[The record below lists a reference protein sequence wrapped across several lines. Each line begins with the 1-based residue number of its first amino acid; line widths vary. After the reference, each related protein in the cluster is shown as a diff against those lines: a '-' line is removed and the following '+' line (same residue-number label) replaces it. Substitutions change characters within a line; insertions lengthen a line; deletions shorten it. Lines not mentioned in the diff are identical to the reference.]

1 LCQTGKKEKRREKGI
16 GMIVRM
22 KEILLFTT
30 ARSVDDSILQL
41 GKLGVVDIQEING
54 SNNGTLE
61 RRIEAVNRA
70 ESTLAILSNYVKKK
84 DTNTRRT
91 KYVTNDPKQLVD
103 RVLQTEEIR
112 QKGLEKLEELR
123 QQHIWYQTWGNKV
136 NVKDIALLRK
146 KGIFLRLYLLDK
158 SVAASLSQHHT
169 LIKLPEY
176 HGKIPTVLIARNESE
191 KLNRKEESLP
201 KLPFEV
207 INKQIER
214 KERQLAEVEH
224 FLEDQAENM
233 KLLEDYHLLLK
244 DQMGMQQTFEGMG
257 DIEGKLKYLKGYI
270 PRNTVDQFVAAAE
283 KNGWGYHIADPEK
296 PEEVPVYIKNPKW
309 IGIIN
314 PVMKFIDI
322 VPGYNEVDVSI
333 YFLVAFALFF
343 AMLVGDAG
351 YGMVFL
357 LVVFLLRRKLTGQ
370 MQVLIYILSAATIGW
385 GVLSGT
391 YFGSEHIAAL
401 PFLNELIIP
410 EIASFGVDNISF
422 MMHLSFLIGAI
433 HLTVAHGIR
442 VFQFINSIKALSE
455 VGWIALVW
463 ALFFITEQLVLG
475 KPMPDWGIWLF
486 VGGAILVALFS
497 VESKN
502 FFKSIGVS
510 LANLPLSL
518 ISGFSDIV
526 SYVRLFA
533 VGMATAAVAASFNNM
548 ILPEGTA
555 GMGII
560 NFIMAAIALLLGH
573 GLNIALALMAV
584 MVHGIRL
591 NMLEFAGH
599 LGVQFSGE
607 AYKPF
612 KLISSENGFKDNR
625 ETSIPT
631 G

>member
-1 LCQTGKKEKRREKGI
+1 
-16 GMIVRM
+16 MIVRM
-22 KEILLFTT
+22 KEIVLFTT
-30 ARSVDDSILQL
+30 ARSVDETILQL
-41 GKLGVVDIQEING
+41 GRLGVVDIKEVNRPG
-54 SNNGTLE
+54 NGTVE
-61 RRIEAVNRA
+61 RRLEAVHRA
-70 ESTLAILSNYVKKK
+70 ERAIAMLKEYSKKK
-84 DTNTRRT
+84 NDHNPRA
-91 KYVTNDPKQLVD
+91 KYSANDPKQLID
-103 RVLQTEEIR
+103 RILQTEEIR
-112 QKGLEKLEELR
+112 QKCKDRRDALHPQLK
-123 QQHIWYQTWGNKV
+123 WYETWGQKV
-136 NVKDIALLRK
+136 NVKDIAYLK
-146 KGIFLRLYLLDK
+146 SKGIYLRLYLLRK
-158 SVAASLSQHHT
+158 SEVNSLEEKHT
-169 LIKLPEY
+169 LFKLSEQN
-176 HGKIPTVLIARNESE
+176 GKIPVVLIAQNESE
-191 KLNRKEESLP
+191 KLNHKEELLP
-201 KLPFEV
+201 ELPFEDV
-207 INKQIER
+207 KHQIER

-224 FLEDQAENM
+224 FLEDQVG
-233 KLLEDYHLLLK
+233 KVKWLEAYQLLLN
-244 DQMGMQQTFEGMG
+244 DQLGMQQTLEGMG
-257 DIEGKLKYLKGYI
+257 DIEDRLKYLKGYI
-270 PRNTVDQFVAAAE
+270 PREATEDFVAAAE
-283 KNGWGYHIADPEK
+283 ANHWGYHIADPEK

-309 IGIIN
+309 ISIIN

-322 VPGYNEVDVSI
+322 VPGYKEVDVSI

-351 YGMVFL
+351 YGLLFL
-357 LVVFLLRRKLTGQ
+357 VTAFFLRKK
-370 MQVLIYILSAATIGW
+370 MASPMRFLIYVLSGATIVW

-391 YFGSEHIAAL
+391 YFGSEQIAAL
-401 PFLNELIIP
+401 PVLKDLIIP

-422 MMHLSFLIGAI
+422 MMHLSFLIGTL

-442 VFQFINSIKALSE
+442 VVQFRNSIRALSE
-455 VGWIALVW
+455 VGWIGLVW
-463 ALFFITEQLVLG
+463 GLFLLTEQLVLG
-475 KPMPDWGIWLF
+475 KAMPEWGIGLF
-486 VGGAILVALFS
+486 IGGAALVALFS

-502 FFKSIGVS
+502 FFQSMGIS

-555 GMGII
+555 GMGFI
-560 NFIMAAIALLLGH
+560 NLVMAAVALLLGH

-612 KLISSENGFKDNR
+612 KLISPENGYKNEV
-625 ETSIPT
+625 ETSIST

>member
-1 LCQTGKKEKRREKGI
+1 
-16 GMIVRM
+16 MIVRM

-41 GKLGVVDIQEING
+41 GKLGVVDIQEVNG

-61 RRIEAVNRA
+61 RRLEAVQRA
-70 ESTLAILSNYVKKK
+70 ENAISILKQYAKRKNEDDS
-84 DTNTRRT
+84 RT
-91 KYVTNDPKQLVD
+91 KYTVNDPKQLVD

-112 QKGLEKLEELR
+112 QKAQEKLDTLNLHL
-123 QQHIWYQTWGNKV
+123 QWYKTWGEKV
-136 NVKDIALLRK
+136 NIKDITDLK
-146 KGIFLRLYLLDK
+146 QHGIHLKLYLLDK
-158 SVAASLSQHHT
+158 AVVASLNENHT
-169 LIKLPEY
+169 LVKLPERQ
-176 HGKIPTVLIARNESE
+176 GKIPVVLVARNESE
-191 KLNRKEESLP
+191 KLNRKEKPLP
-201 KLPFEV
+201 QQSFED
-207 INKQIER
+207 IKQQIER
-214 KERQLAEVEH
+214 KERQLAEVDL
-224 FLEDQAENM
+224 FLEDQAENIAW
-233 KLLEDYHLLLK
+233 LEDFLLLAK
-244 DQMGMQQTFEGMG
+244 DRLGMQEAFEGMG

-270 PRNTVDQFVAAAE
+270 PRNTVDDFMAAAE
-283 KNGWGYHIADPEK
+283 TNRWGYHIADPEK
-296 PEEVPVYIKNPKW
+296 PENVPVYIKNPKW
-309 IGIIN
+309 ISIIN

-322 VPGYNEVDVSI
+322 VPGYKEVDVSI

-351 YGMVFL
+351 YGLIFL
-357 LVVFLLRRKLTGQ
+357 LVTFLFRKKMTGQ
-370 MQVLIYILSAATIGW
+370 MQVLIYVLSGATILW

-391 YFGSEHIAAL
+391 YFGSEQIAAL
-401 PFLNELIIP
+401 PFLNKLIIP

-433 HLTVAHGIR
+433 HLTVAHAIR
-442 VFQFINSIKALSE
+442 IVQFINSIKALSE

-463 ALFFITEQLVLG
+463 GLFLITEQLVLG
-475 KPMPDWGIWLF
+475 KPMPAWVLWLF
-486 VGGAILVALFS
+486 VVGAALVALFS

-502 FFKSIGVS
+502 VIKSMGIS

-533 VGMATAAVAASFNNM
+533 VGMATAAVASSFNNM
-548 ILPEGTA
+548 ILPDGTA
-555 GMGII
+555 GMGLI
-560 NFIMAAIALLLGH
+560 NIVLAAIALLLGH

-607 AYKPF
+607 AYTPF
-612 KLISSENGFKDNR
+612 RLISPENGAKNNMGAA
-625 ETSIPT
+625 TT
-631 G
+631 KT

>member
-1 LCQTGKKEKRREKGI
+1 
-16 GMIVRM
+16 MIVRM

-30 ARSVDDSILQL
+30 ARAVDDTIMKL
-41 GKLGVVDIQEING
+41 GRLGVVDIKEIDRPG
-54 SNNGTLE
+54 NGTVE
-61 RRIEAVNRA
+61 RRLQAVHQTERA
-70 ESTLAILSNYVKKK
+70 LSVLRDYSKKK
-84 DTNTRRT
+84 NKGHDRT
-91 KYVTNDPKQLVD
+91 KYAAKDPKQLVD
-103 RVLQTEEIR
+103 RILQTEEIR
-112 QKGLEKLEELR
+112 RKGQERLDDLNQQLHWYGIWGEKTNRKDISYLEEKGLHLK
-123 QQHIWYQTWGNKV
+123 
-136 NVKDIALLRK
+136 
-146 KGIFLRLYLLDK
+146 LYLLDK
-158 SVAASLSQHHT
+158 SVASSLEGKHT
-169 LIKLPEY
+169 LVKLPERD
-176 HGKIPTVLIARNESE
+176 GKVPTVLIARNGSE
-191 KLNRKEESLP
+191 KLHHKEGPLP
-201 KLPFEV
+201 KLPFED
-207 INKQIER
+207 IKQQIER

-224 FLEDQAENM
+224 FLEDQTENI
-233 KLLEDYHLLLK
+233 KWLEAYQLLLK
-244 DQMGMQQTFEGMG
+244 NRLGTQQALEGMG
-257 DIEGKLKYLKGYI
+257 DIEGRLKYLKGYI
-270 PRNTVDQFVAAAE
+270 PRNTVDDFVAAAK
-283 KNGWGYHIADPEK
+283 KNHWGYHIAEPEK

-322 VPGYNEVDVSI
+322 VPGYKEVDVSI

-343 AMLVGDAG
+343 TMLVGDAG
-351 YGMVFL
+351 YGLVFL
-357 LVVFLLRRKLTGQ
+357 LITFLLRKKMTGQ
-370 MQVLIYILSAATIGW
+370 MQVLIYVLSGATIIW

-391 YFGSEHIAAL
+391 YFGSEQIAAL
-401 PFLNELIIP
+401 PLLKNLIIP

-433 HLTVAHGIR
+433 HLTIAHGIR
-442 VFQFINSIKALSE
+442 VAQFINSIKALSE
-455 VGWIALVW
+455 VGWIVLVW
-463 ALFFITEQLVLG
+463 GLFLITEQLVLG
-475 KPMPDWGIWLF
+475 KPMPEWGPWLF
-486 VGGAILVALFS
+486 VGGTALVALFS

-502 FFKSIGVS
+502 FFKSMGIS

-548 ILPEGTA
+548 ILPEGTT

-560 NFIMAAIALLLGH
+560 NLLMAAIALLLGH

-612 KLISSENGFKDNR
+612 TLISQENEYENKR
-625 ETSIPT
+625 KSSIST
-631 G
+631 R